1 MLHYNLLPPSLF
13 FLPQVCFLYS
23 QLINSKDSYVE
34 LDRYEDFGDNISEGG
49 RVSVTLNL
57 VTIYRVQLQTN
68 KESLRPLNYR
78 IKVKQGHTLKLF
90 MHKKWF

>member
-13 FLPQVCFLYS
+13 FLPQVCFLFS

-34 LDRYEDFGDNISEGG
+34 LDRYEDLCDSKP
-49 RVSVTLNL
+49 RTH
-57 VTIYRVQLQTN
+57 LQGTTATD
-68 KESLRPLNYR
+68 KESLRHLKYR
-78 IKVKQGHTLKLF
+78 IEIKQGHTMKLF